1 MEGPYRK
8 QRGIYSE
15 VLAPEETAELQSSA
29 ATGPLAKVKTHQ
41 TQKLPRV
48 RGISKRKESNLQEV
62 NSIGEA
68 SSGIYSKKREGV
80 ADVDPKVFEPYAPI
94 PGRTPR
100 KVVIDRKKKLFASLR
115 IEDLLKEQGIEYTK
129 PIEAWLPLEPF
140 DDTDFN
146 VRNPDE

>member
-1 MEGPYRK
+1 MEGTYRK

-15 VLAPEETAELQSSA
+15 VLSPEETAELQSGA
-29 ATGPLAKVKTHQ
+29 VTGPLSKVTTHPM
-41 TQKLPRV
+41 QKLPRV
-48 RGISKRKESNLQEV
+48 RGISKGKESQMQETK
-62 NSIGEA
+62 SIGEA
-68 SSGIYSKKREGV
+68 SSGIYSKKREGI

-129 PIEAWLPLEPF
+129 PGCL
-140 DDTDFN
+140 
-146 VRNPDE
+146 